1 MVFHR
6 CAFAR
11 APSNC
16 ILERISCHK
25 LDTYMVFH
33 QCALACVPSSCF
45 LERNSYHNVFLQYEQ
60 INVLH
65 QCTLP
70 CMYPNYLL
78 EWMYLII
85 LPNTRN
91 VCNMTPKLKPFYKMA
106 ETPTLGVLK
115 APKHEEWVTDIFAH
129 TGRVNLMVYA
139 GIHTSGDNWHYRK
152 SVCNRRT
159 R

>member
-1 MVFHR
+1 MFFTSMHSHVAFKLFPLENSKAQNEHVNVFSPV
-6 CAFAR
+6 CAR
-11 APSNC
+11 SC
-16 ILERISCHK
+16 IFMRLALES
-25 LDTYMVFH
+25 
-33 QCALACVPSSCF
+33 
-45 LERNSYHNVFLQYEQ
+45 VFLQYEQ

-129 TGRVNLMVYA
+129 TGRVNLRVYA
-139 GIHTSGDNWHYRK
+139 GIDTSGGNWHHRK